1 MEDLTGEVSPVI
13 FRTVLTTQER
23 NKLVGARIREAR
35 GQAAGTKRD
44 GSMSQKDLA
53 KRLAE
58 MRDSN
63 VDSELRSVLGYE
75 AGDYSPRLARL
86 QAIAEATGKPLDYF
100 AVDGGGDA
108 DGIEGVRFREVV

>member
-1 MEDLTGEVSPVI
+1 MLVLTREVSPVI

-44 GSMSQKDLA
+44 GSMSQRDLA
-53 KRLAE
+53 ERLAQ
-58 MRDSN
+58 MRDSKFE
-63 VDSELRSVLGYE
+63 SELRSVLGYE

-86 QAIAEATGKPLDYF
+86 QAIAEATGKTLDFF
-100 AVDGGGDA
+100 AVDGGGDVA
-108 DGIEGVRFREVV
+108 GEASGPFREVA